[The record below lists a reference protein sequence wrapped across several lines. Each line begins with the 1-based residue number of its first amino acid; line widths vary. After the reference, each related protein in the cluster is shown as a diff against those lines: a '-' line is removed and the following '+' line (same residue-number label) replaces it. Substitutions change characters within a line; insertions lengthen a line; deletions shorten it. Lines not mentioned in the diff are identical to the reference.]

1 MYLVDPDARSPLGE
15 PIDDIESM
23 ILFGVPR
30 MWHMRYWL
38 DIYAIEVLRGEDEM
52 LMSLRINIEQHK
64 IPDQELKSQ
73 VQTEWITE
81 LRNRA
86 EDRLQ
91 NWSEKTLESE
101 EAQPYLRD
109 IDRMLVDKGRKARDY
124 LRLIEIPMCIRVP
137 NIDIAS
143 MIFQKLSLLYRK
155 LNRVPN
161 GTNGVHNQAARGP
174 EVIDAGVTWYDP
186 MVARL
191 SYQYEMTFRKTVMRR
206 EAAEATGLIED

>member
-1 MYLVDPDARSPLGE
+1 MYLADPDARSPLGE

-23 ILFGVPR
+23 ILFGVPG

-81 LRNRA
+81 LPNRA
-86 EDRLQ
+86 EERLQ

-109 IDRMLVDKGRKARDY
+109 IDRMLVDKWRKARDY
-124 LRLIEIPMCIRVP
+124 LRLIEIPMCIRVA

-143 MIFQKLSLLYRK
+143 IIFQKLSLLYRK
-155 LNRVPN
+155 LQEEER
-161 GTNGVHNQAARGP
+161 AD
-174 EVIDAGVTWYDP
+174 E
-186 MVARL
+186 
-191 SYQYEMTFRKTVMRR
+191 
-206 EAAEATGLIED
+206 